1 MALLYYFIKYIIYEI
16 FFLRGWKDLE
26 LFLSDGRNAVPLL
39 GAAAVLLY
47 HVLAFSLSQLHV
59 AQVRADGLHR
69 AAARGDAEA
78 LSRLLR
84 ELEQSSVSSCP
95 ASGLLA
101 GLNAP
106 SPDGW
111 APLHLAAAAGAD
123 RALRVTLSLSS
134 EVRLDRSY

>member
-1 MALLYYFIKYIIYEI
+1 M
-16 FFLRGWKDLE
+16 
-26 LFLSDGRNAVPLL
+26 PLL

-47 HVLAFSLSQLHV
+47 HVLAFSLSQLHA

-95 ASGLLA
+95 ASGLL

-106 SPDGW
+106 SPEGW